1 MNSPVVSIILPIYNV
16 EKYLEKCLN
25 CIVYQTYKN
34 LEIVCVYDTSSDNS
48 LAILRK
54 FEKLDSRIKV
64 VIRKEKSGLSAARN
78 TGMENASGDYFY
90 FMDTDDWID
99 NDYIEKMLFAALE
112 SQSPVVVNTNVVM
125 HREGREPA
133 MYSPAIAYP
142 NIRDTYIS
150 SEKAILNIIW
160 NTWAYLWKK
169 ELLEKIDVKFPVGY
183 YAEDIFFQAAVLA
196 YVDKVY
202 VTRDSSYHYM
212 IREDSLSG
220 MLKSDEIFSVIED
233 YKLFNRIV
241 DFFKS
246 RDLYDT
252 IRAKLFWGRVPSFEN
267 NNKRAAFEVMHEYFQ
282 RIQDNVKRNRD
293 LYNEFELKLFDD
305 VLNNFEK
312 AVDTNYKK
320 LYSLYLCKNK
330 DIIACLKNSVKRR
343 KLQNV

>member
-1 MNSPVVSIILPIYNV
+1 MSIVSVIIPVYNV
-16 EKYLEKCLN
+16 EKYLKKCLESVIN
-25 CIVYQTYKN
+25 QTYKD
-34 LEIVCVYDTSSDNS
+34 LEIICVYDESSDKS
-48 LAILRK
+48 LDILREY
-54 FEKLDSRIKV
+54 EKTDSRIKV
-64 VIRKEKSGLSAARN
+64 VLSDKKEGLGAARN
-78 TGMENASGDYFY
+78 KGLKYATGEYLYFL
-90 FMDTDDWID
+90 DSDDWID
-99 NDYIEKMLFAALE
+99 ADYIEKMLSAALK
-112 SQSPVVVNTNVVM
+112 SQSPVVVNTNVIM

-133 MYSPAIAYP
+133 MYSPAIPYP
-142 NIRDTYIS
+142 NIRDTYIP

-196 YVDKVY
+196 YVDKIY
-202 VTRDSSYHYM
+202 VTRDSVYHYM

-220 MLKSDEIFSVIED
+220 TLKSDETFSVIED

-267 NNKRAAFEVMHEYFQ
+267 NNKKAAFEVMHEYFQ

-320 LYSLYLCKNK
+320 LYSLFLCQNK
-330 DIIACLKNSVKRR
+330 DIIACLKNSVQRR
-343 KLQNV
+343 SLQNV